1 MKTQDYLFVGVVA
14 AVLLVN
20 AAPNFY
26 TKIVSDIQLPVG
38 IVASTP
44 ELDEVKEEFN
54 KIESKEDKLLIYK
67 LFAGASEYLA
77 AAETLQSTNQF
88 DPILGK
94 VQTSY
99 GWNREKYSKFTD
111 AVSEYLV
118 SVGYDEPKTLSS
130 SVDRKEFAEI
140 FKNLAEAIK

>member
-1 MKTQDYLFVGVVA
+1 MKIQDYLLVGIVA
-14 AVLLVN
+14 AVLLTN
-20 AAPNFY
+20 IAPNFY
-26 TKIVSDIQLPVG
+26 TKVSDVQLFVDV
-38 IVASTP
+38 VASTP
-44 ELDEVKEEFN
+44 ELDKVKEEFN

-118 SVGYDEPKTLSS
+118 SVGYDEPKALSS
-130 SVDRKEFAEI
+130 SVDRKEFAKI